1 MKYSIS
7 TFHLLKFAVINLA
20 YFQIPSFDHFTS
32 LVSFYTPWKDYF
44 RRGYRTKPVTCNG
57 LICNEDKRTFI
68 IWKRIYPAGIYLLKV
83 NLRNTRKSCKICSK
97 LTIKK
102 PEQQQWCRSGVFI
115 VNFEH
120 ISRITHCFG
129 ISIVNFEHVSLP
141 WLVRLVN
148 LQKCSLFQAFWE
160 DAQFFLRINQ
170 KNRRIK
176 ITKKIV
182 IYMFKWPQKLS
193 DESFSFIQPSH
204 N

>member
-1 MKYSIS
+1 MS
-7 TFHLLKFAVINLA
+7 KFIIEIFNFDIWFIKVYLI
-20 YFQIPSFDHFTS
+20 YQIPSLDHFTS

-120 ISRITHCFG
+120 ISRIA
-129 ISIVNFEHVSLP
+129 
-141 WLVRLVN
+141 LV
-148 LQKCSLFQAFWE
+148 
-160 DAQFFLRINQ
+160 FLLL
-170 KNRRIK
+170 
-176 ITKKIV
+176 T
-182 IYMFKWPQKLS
+182 LS
-193 DESFSFIQPSH
+193 M
-204 N
+204 